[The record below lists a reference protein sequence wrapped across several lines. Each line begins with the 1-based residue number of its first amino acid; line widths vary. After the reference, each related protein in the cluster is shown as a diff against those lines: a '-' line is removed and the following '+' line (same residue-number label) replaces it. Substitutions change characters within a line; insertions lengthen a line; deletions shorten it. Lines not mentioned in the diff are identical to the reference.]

1 MKISKE
7 QKSVIAIAAGLFVVA
22 WARHS
27 ILFLAVAITTGIAVF
42 IPVINKLLHR
52 AWMQLSAILGWISSH
67 IILSILFYLF
77 LTPLSLIRRLAGRQD
92 LRFFRKEKNS
102 MFYNRTHLY
111 STPDFLN
118 PW

>member
-7 QKSVIAIAAGLFVVA
+7 QQSIIAIAAGLLVIA

-27 ILFLAVAITTGIAVF
+27 YIFLISGFAATIAFPFAVLNVPIH
-42 IPVINKLLHR
+42 NSWMLL
-52 AWMQLSAILGWISSH
+52 SKILGWISSH

-77 LTPLSLIRRLAGRQD
+77 LTPISLLRKLMGRQD
-92 LRFFRKEKNS
+92 MKLLAKGKNS
-102 MFYNRTHLY
+102 VFYQRNHVY
-111 STPDFLN
+111 NSKDFLN